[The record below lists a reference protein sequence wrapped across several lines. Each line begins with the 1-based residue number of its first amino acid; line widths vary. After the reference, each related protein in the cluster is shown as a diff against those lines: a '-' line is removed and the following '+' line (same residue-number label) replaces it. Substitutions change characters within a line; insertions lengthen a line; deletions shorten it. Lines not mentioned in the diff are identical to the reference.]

1 MDQDFFRFGLAAFVT
16 ILVVVDPPGVVPIF
30 VALTKDE
37 EPRRRRAIL
46 IRAVLIAFGVA
57 LFFLI
62 AGRAVLSYLGV
73 TVHAFSISGGILL
86 FVAAMPMLFGQRGGL
101 QAPEGK
107 ERGARA
113 VAGDRRARTTAE
125 MDAQAIVGNDDGA
138 PASANNDIS
147 VFPLAMPLLSGPG
160 TIATILL
167 LTSQAGG
174 DPQRLAAISVAI
186 AVVFL
191 VSFVVLYL
199 GARLIRLVGEGGVHI
214 ATRMMGI
221 VLAALAVQFVL
232 NGVAGYYKLL
242 IGR

>member
-1 MDQDFFRFGLAAFVT
+1 MQKRRSLVGTALQRDDRMDQDLLRFSLAAFIT
-16 ILVVVDPPGVVPIF
+16 LLVVVDPPGVVPIF

-37 EPRRRRAIL
+37 QPKQRRKIL

-62 AGRAVLSYLGV
+62 AGRIVLSYLGV

-101 QAPEGK
+101 QAPEPK
-107 ERGARA
+107 EKG
-113 VAGDRRARTTAE
+113 GH
-125 MDAQAIVGNDDGA
+125 
-138 PASANNDIS
+138 DIS

-174 DPQRLAAISVAI
+174 DMSRMIAIGVATAI
-186 AVVFL
+186 VFL
-191 VSFVVLYL
+191 VSFVSLHL
-199 GARLIRLVGEGGVHI
+199 GARLIRLLGEGGVHI
-214 ATRMMGI
+214 ATRVMGI
-221 VLAALAVQFVL
+221 VLAALAVQYVL
-232 NGVAGYYKLL
+232 NGITGYYKLL
-242 IGR
+242 AGR

>member
-1 MDQDFFRFGLAAFVT
+1 MDQDFFKFALAAFVT
-16 ILVVVDPPGVVPIF
+16 LLVVVDPPGVVPIY
-30 VALTKDE
+30 VALTQDE
-37 EPRRRRAIL
+37 EPARRRSIL
-46 IRAVLIAFGVA
+46 TRAVLIAFGVA
-57 LFFLI
+57 LFFLV

-86 FVAAMPMLFGQRGGL
+86 FVAAMPMLFGHRGGL
-101 QAPEGK
+101 QAPEPK
-107 ERGARA
+107 EQGS
-113 VAGDRRARTTAE
+113 
-125 MDAQAIVGNDDGA
+125 VGE
-138 PASANNDIS
+138 DIS

-174 DPQRLAAISVAI
+174 DLKKLIAIGVAI

-191 VSFVVLYL
+191 VSFVLLYL

-214 ATRMMGI
+214 ATRVMGI

-232 NGVAGYYKLL
+232 NGIAGYYTVLT
-242 IGR
+242 GR

>member
-1 MDQDFFRFGLAAFVT
+1 MDPDLLRFALAAFVT
-16 ILVVVDPPGVVPIF
+16 ILVVVDPPGVVPIY

-37 EPRRRRAIL
+37 EPRSRRAIL

-107 ERGARA
+107 ERGAGAVEEDSQTVEHATRA
-113 VAGDRRARTTAE
+113 AA
-125 MDAQAIVGNDDGA
+125 
-138 PASANNDIS
+138 NDIS

-167 LTSQAGG
+167 LTSQTGG
-174 DPQRLAAISVAI
+174 DLMKLTAIGIAI
-186 AVVFL
+186 ATVFL
-191 VSFVVLYL
+191 VSFLVLLL
-199 GARLIRLVGEGGVHI
+199 GARLIGLVGEGGVHI
-214 ATRMMGI
+214 ATRVMGI
-221 VLAALAVQFVL
+221 VLAALAVQYVL
-232 NGVAGYYKLL
+232 NGVTGYYQLL
-242 IGR
+242 RGG

>member
-1 MDQDFFRFGLAAFVT
+1 MFPYMDQDFLRFGLAAFVT
-16 ILVVVDPPGVVPIF
+16 LLVVVDPPGVVPIY

-37 EPRRRRAIL
+37 IPAHRRSIL

-62 AGRAVLSYLGV
+62 AGRAVLQYLGV

-101 QAPEGK
+101 QAPEPK
-107 ERGARA
+107 EQGS
-113 VAGDRRARTTAE
+113 
-125 MDAQAIVGNDDGA
+125 VGQ
-138 PASANNDIS
+138 DIS

-160 TIATILL
+160 AIATILL
-167 LTSQAGG
+167 LTSQTQG
-174 DPQRLAAISVAI
+174 DLKKLVAIGLAI

-191 VSFVVLYL
+191 VSFVSLYM

-214 ATRMMGI
+214 ATRVMGI
-221 VLAALAVQFVL
+221 VLAALAVQYVL
-232 NGVAGYYKLL
+232 NGITGYYNLL
-242 IGR
+242 SGR

>member
-1 MDQDFFRFGLAAFVT
+1 MDPDLLRFALAAFVT
-16 ILVVVDPPGVVPIF
+16 ILVVVDPPGVVPIY

-37 EPRRRRAIL
+37 RPRHRRAIL

-107 ERGARA
+107 ERGAGAIEDDSQNVEPATRA
-113 VAGDRRARTTAE
+113 AA
-125 MDAQAIVGNDDGA
+125 
-138 PASANNDIS
+138 NDIS

-167 LTSQAGG
+167 LTSQTGG
-174 DPQRLAAISVAI
+174 DLMKLTAIGIAI
-186 AVVFL
+186 ATVFL
-191 VSFVVLYL
+191 VSFVVLLL
-199 GARLIRLVGEGGVHI
+199 GARLIALVGEGGVHI
-214 ATRMMGI
+214 ATRVMGI
-221 VLAALAVQFVL
+221 VLAALAVQYVL
-232 NGVAGYYKLL
+232 NGVTGYYQLL
-242 IGR
+242 RGG

>member
-1 MDQDFFRFGLAAFVT
+1 MEQDLIKFGLAAFAT
-16 ILVVVDPPGVVPIF
+16 LLVVVDPPGVVPLF
-30 VALTKDE
+30 VALTKGE
-37 EPRRRRAIL
+37 TPAQRRAIL
-46 IRAVLIAFGVA
+46 IRAVFIAFGAA
-57 LFFLI
+57 LFFLV

-101 QAPEGK
+101 QSPEPK
-107 ERGARA
+107 EK
-113 VAGDRRARTTAE
+113 
-125 MDAQAIVGNDDGA
+125 
-138 PASANNDIS
+138 PATDQDIA

-174 DPQRLAAISVAI
+174 SFQKLIAIGIAI

-191 VSFVVLYL
+191 VTFITLYL
-199 GARLIRLVGEGGVHI
+199 GARVIRLVGEGGVDI
-214 ATRMMGI
+214 ATRVMGI
-221 VLAALAVQFVL
+221 VLAALAVQYVL
-232 NGVAGYYKLL
+232 NGITGYYHLL

>member
-1 MDQDFFRFGLAAFVT
+1 MDPDLLRFALAAFVT
-16 ILVVVDPPGVVPIF
+16 ILVVVDPPGVVPIY

-37 EPRRRRAIL
+37 EPRSRRAIL

-62 AGRAVLSYLGV
+62 AGRAVFSYLGV

-107 ERGARA
+107 ERGAGAVEEDSQTVEHATRA
-113 VAGDRRARTTAE
+113 AA
-125 MDAQAIVGNDDGA
+125 
-138 PASANNDIS
+138 NDIS

-167 LTSQAGG
+167 LTSQTGG
-174 DPQRLAAISVAI
+174 DLMKLTAIGIAI
-186 AVVFL
+186 ATVFL
-191 VSFVVLYL
+191 VSFLVLLL
-199 GARLIRLVGEGGVHI
+199 GARLIGLVGEGGVHI
-214 ATRMMGI
+214 ATRVMGI
-221 VLAALAVQFVL
+221 VLAALAVQYVL
-232 NGVAGYYKLL
+232 NGVTGYYQLL
-242 IGR
+242 RGG